1 LKVVSSIQSQPQT
14 GLKLFNTMT
23 RKKEFFK
30 PLKDNS
36 VKIFTCGPSI
46 HQPVH
51 LGNFK
56 IFLFE
61 DILIRYL
68 EYLGYKVEHV
78 MNLTDIEDEV
88 VFESKKKGI
97 DIKTIIDSVAKT
109 FTKESALLKLKPSTY
124 NPWASDNKDQAV
136 KLIKILLK
144 KGIAYRHKGDVYFD
158 PSKFPNFGKLY
169 GLDMNLWPKK
179 KKRFKKDNYSG
190 LRWNLGDFILWHSCR
205 DGERIFWD
213 EDLGYGRPSW
223 NIQDPAMATKYL
235 GFEIDICCGCS
246 DNLFRHH
253 DYHLAIAEGV
263 SGKTFATYWLHA
275 KDLYVYGKKISKS
288 TGNIVHLGDLL
299 KDGYEP
305 EHVRFYLIYSHYQE
319 KINFTK
325 KDFEN
330 TVKKLNELRELV
342 KELMEPDSC
351 GGKSDMNANSLIEE
365 LVPKF
370 EECMNNDLDVKYAID
385 EIFETVSKLISFK
398 RENRLTTIDSNRALT
413 ELRKIDEVFQ
423 IIFNK

>member
-1 LKVVSSIQSQPQT
+1 MVNSVQNQPQI
-14 GLKLFNTMT
+14 GLRLYNTMT
-23 RKKEFFK
+23 RKKELFR

-51 LGNFK
+51 IGNFR

-68 EYLGYKVEHV
+68 EYIGYKVEHA
-78 MNLTDIEDEV
+78 MNLTDIEDDV
-88 VFESKKKGI
+88 VFEANKKGI
-97 DIKTIIDSVAKT
+97 DIKALINSAADN

-124 NPWASDNKDQAV
+124 NPWASNNVDQAI

-144 KGIAYRHKGDVYFD
+144 KGTAYRYKGDVYFD
-158 PSKFPNFGKLY
+158 PSKFPGFGKLY

-179 KKRFKKDNYSG
+179 KKRFKKDNYPG
-190 LRWNLGDFILWHSCR
+190 LRWNLGDFILWHGCR
-205 DGERIFWD
+205 DGERVFWD
-213 EDLGYGRPSW
+213 EELGYGRPSW

-235 GFEIDICCGCS
+235 GFEIDICCGCF
-246 DNLFRHH
+246 DNLFCHH
-253 DYHLAIAEGV
+253 DYHLAIAESV

-305 EHVRFYLIYSHYQE
+305 EHVRFYLIYSNYHE
-319 KINFTK
+319 KMNFTK

-330 TVKKLNELRELV
+330 TIKKLNELRELV
-342 KELMEPDSC
+342 KELMEQDSY
-351 GGKSDMNANSLIEE
+351 GKKSDENANSLIEE

-385 EIFETVSKLISFK
+385 EIFETVSELINLK
-398 RENRLTTIDSNRALT
+398 REGRLTKTDCNRVLT

-423 IIFNK
+423 IIFNE